1 MVCPWLGLFVL
12 VTLGGMNS
20 TSELHFPGPAH
31 WIDGQAVPFDGPGI
45 DVVNPATGAVIAAV
59 PDGTAADVDR
69 AVAAATAAFPAWAA
83 TAPAERAAIVQRIS
97 ERLQARAEE
106 IAATITAD
114 VGAPIA
120 FSRMAQAGL
129 PIMVTA
135 MTAGLAEDFPWSEE
149 IANSLIV
156 REPIGVVGAITP
168 WNFPL
173 QQLVTKVVPAMLAG
187 NTVVLKPSE
196 VAPLVVRIFAEV
208 AADAG
213 LPAGVFNVVYGTGQ
227 VVGEAIASHPGIGM
241 VSFTGSTRVGKRIS
255 VVASE
260 TVKRVALELGGKS
273 AAIILRDAD
282 LEAAVPQVLA
292 GAWANSGQ
300 VCGAY
305 TRMLVPAELRDEAV
319 RLVREA
325 AGEFTVGDPTDE
337 TTRLGPVISEAQ
349 RRRVVDYIE
358 KGVADGATVVTGGPG
373 PVEGLEGG
381 AYVRPTIFADVDPDS
396 VIAREEIFGP
406 VLAIISYTDDDNA
419 VEIANNTIYGL
430 NGAVFGE
437 AEHAL
442 AIAKRMHTGQVAIN
456 DSQMNLLAPFGGYKQ
471 SGNGREMGRFGLEE
485 FLETKAI
492 QR

>member
-1 MVCPWLGLFVL
+1 
-12 VTLGGMNS
+12 MNS
-20 TSELHFPGPAH
+20 NSELSFPDPAH
-31 WIDGQAVPFDGPGI
+31 WINGQAVPFDGPVI
-45 DVVNPATGAVIAAV
+45 EVVNPATGAVIATV

-69 AVAAATAAFPAWAA
+69 AVAVAAAAFPAWAA
-83 TAPAERAAIVQRIS
+83 TAPAERAAVVHRIS
-97 ERLQARAEE
+97 EGLQARAEE
-106 IAATITAD
+106 IAATITAE

-129 PIMVTA
+129 PVMVTA
-135 MTAGLAEDFPWSEE
+135 TTAGLAADFPWSEE
-149 IANSLIV
+149 IATSLVV

-173 QQLVTKVVPAMLAG
+173 QQLVTKVVPAILAG

-196 VAPLVVRIFAEV
+196 VAPLTPRIFAEV
-208 AADAG
+208 AAGAG
-213 LPAGVFNVVYGTGQ
+213 LPAGVFNIVHGSGL
-227 VVGEAIASHPGIGM
+227 VVGEAIASHSGISM
-241 VSFTGSTRVGKRIS
+241 VSFTGSTRIGKRIS
-255 VVASE
+255 VLASE

-282 LEAAVPQVLA
+282 LETAVPQVLA
-292 GAWANSGQ
+292 RAWNNSGQ

-305 TRMLVPAELRDEAV
+305 TRMLVPAELHDQAV
-319 RLVREA
+319 QLAREA
-325 AGEFTVGDPTDE
+325 AREYTVGDPTDE
-337 TTRLGPVISEAQ
+337 STQLGPLASEAQ
-349 RRRVVDYIE
+349 RRRVADYIE
-358 KGVADGATVVTGGPG
+358 KGVADGATVVIGGPG

-381 AYVRPTIFADVDPDS
+381 AYVKPTIFANVDPDS

-406 VLAIISYTDDDNA
+406 VLVIISYTDEDHA

-437 AEHAL
+437 TEHAL
-442 AIAKRMHTGQVAIN
+442 AIAKRVRSGQVYIN
-456 DSQMNLLAPFGGYKQ
+456 DGGMNLLAPFGGYKQ